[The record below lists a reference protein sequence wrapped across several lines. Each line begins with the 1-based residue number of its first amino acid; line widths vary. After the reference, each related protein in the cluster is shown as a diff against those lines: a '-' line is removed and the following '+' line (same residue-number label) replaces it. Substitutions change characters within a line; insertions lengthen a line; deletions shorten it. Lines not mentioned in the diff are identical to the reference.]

1 MMTLYEALQDIGKGR
16 FYDNGCDWDFV
27 ALAKGTYTFE
37 FWDAPTFTITLDGKQ
52 GDNARMIEK
61 AFTEHE
67 RKHPLVRFY
76 GIYHASYK
84 RLKPHGAR
92 RFYNISNPSK

>member
-1 MMTLYEALQDIGKGR
+1 MTLYEALQDIGKGR

-27 ALAKGTYTFE
+27 ALAKGVYTFE

-61 AFTEHE
+61 EYY
-67 RKHPLVRFY
+67 KHLHNNPVAQFHGTCGLT
-76 GIYHASYK
+76 YK
-84 RLKPHGAR
+84 RLKPHGAKK
-92 RFYNISNPSK
+92 FYRIENSGK